1 MDKMDGFAFAKVI
14 SEQNAYRHIPII
26 FLTAKSTRSD
36 KLKGL
41 RLGAIDLMQK
51 PFSFEELSQ
60 KIENLLGSFEKQK
73 KAALHTAISNLKTS
87 NNFETNLENEDL
99 SYKLDQNC
107 RMYKLTNREIEVAK
121 LIIKGLSYKKIGKN
135 LFIAERTVATHV
147 GNIFEKTG
155 VSNKVG
161 LINKLRN

>member
-1 MDKMDGFAFAKVI
+1 IAEISDPPYHSDRQSILLIEDKKAMLSFLSKKLSQKYNIVCAVNGAEALKKLHDLKVAPDLILSDIMMDKMDGFAFAKVI

-73 KAALHTAISNLKTS
+73 RTIMNTAILNFKTS
-87 NNFETNLENEDL
+87 DTMEMN
-99 SYKLDQNC
+99 
-107 RMYKLTNREIEVAK
+107 
-121 LIIKGLSYKKIGKN
+121 
-135 LFIAERTVATHV
+135 
-147 GNIFEKTG
+147 
-155 VSNKVG
+155 
-161 LINKLRN
+161 